1 MTPSVDLRVVAQRT
15 AGFAG
20 ADLANLVNEA
30 ALLAARQ
37 NKEAVEMSDFN
48 DAIDRLIAGL
58 EKKRVMSAR
67 ERETVAYHESGHAIV
82 ASVLPGLDPV
92 HKISIVQRGFGALG
106 YTMQL
111 PLEDRYLLTR
121 EDLLSQLSV
130 LLAGRSAEEIAFGRI
145 STGAQNDLQRATDIA
160 RSMVTEFGMS
170 DLLGAVNYN
179 GSQRPVFLENPF
191 ASERGNYS
199 EEPALKIDAEVKRI
213 LTDAHETARQ
223 VLRDRRDTLDALSER
238 LLEKEV
244 IESEELK
251 AIMGSVPPKDPG
263 GTVPVPIPD
272 PGITTT

>member
-1 MTPSVDLRVVAQRT
+1 
-15 AGFAG
+15 
-20 ADLANLVNEA
+20 
-30 ALLAARQ
+30 
-37 NKEAVEMSDFN
+37 
-48 DAIDRLIAGL
+48 
-58 EKKRVMSAR
+58 
-67 ERETVAYHESGHAIV
+67 
-82 ASVLPGLDPV
+82 
-92 HKISIVQRGFGALG
+92 
-106 YTMQL
+106 MQL

-199 EEPALKIDAEVKRI
+199 EETALKIDAEVKRI

-223 VLRDRRDTLDALSER
+223 VLRERRDTLDALSER

-251 AIMGSVPPKDPG
+251 AIMGSVPPKDPE
-263 GTVPVPIPD
+263 GTVPLPISD
-272 PGITTT
+272 PGIPTT